1 MSVKRRAFIGVTS
14 LGAVAS
20 AVVSASGQANYG
32 GEYERDGYGQRV
44 RPNMTV
50 GIGRGQA
57 ASMSVV
63 WIPGPGREQAP
74 PVKARFVL
82 FGVGGEVLA
91 EKDAHITPFA
101 GAAVDYELPKQMK
114 RQQVFGYVFIEG
126 YEGELVNELFG
137 GLEIYDPS
145 SGRANIVGI
154 VLGLG

>member
-1 MSVKRRAFIGVTS
+1 MTVKRRAFIGATS

-20 AVVSASGQANYG
+20 AVISAAGQDSYGSEYG
-32 GEYERDGYGQRV
+32 GEGYGQRV

-50 GIGRGQA
+50 GMGRGQA

-63 WIPGPGREQAP
+63 WIPGPGREQAE

-82 FGVGGEVLA
+82 FGLGGEVLA
-91 EKDAHITPFA
+91 EKYAQIMPFA
-101 GAAVDYELPKQMK
+101 GAALDYELPKLVK

-126 YEGELVNELFG
+126 YEGELVNELSG
-137 GLEIYDPS
+137 ALEIFDLL
-145 SGRANIVGI
+145 SGRASIVGV

>member
-1 MSVKRRAFIGVTS
+1 MTVKRRAFIGMTS
-14 LGAVAS
+14 MGAVAS
-20 AVVSASGQANYG
+20 AVVSASGQANHG
-32 GEYERDGYGQRV
+32 GEYGYGQRV
-44 RPNMTV
+44 RPNVTV

-74 PVKARFVL
+74 PVKTRFVL
-82 FGVGGEVLA
+82 FGLGGEVLV

-101 GAAVDYELPKQMK
+101 GAAMDYELPKQMK

-137 GLEIYDPS
+137 GLEIFDLS
-145 SGRANIVGI
+145 SGWTNIVG
-154 VLGLG
+154 VVPGLG